1 MPAGAKKTIATEL
14 QLTITATL
22 TEIPFLDNIEVDP
35 GENKVH
41 NLLAVN
47 MPYETPI
54 GTGVR
59 GVGSISADVLA
70 YDPTDSVHQKVA
82 EAFNNQSEVVG
93 AYKLGGTGKTISVKY
108 IITKFPINTKAAA
121 VIAGKLEAVITEMID
136 LPES

>member
-1 MPAGAKKTIATEL
+1 MPAAAKKTIATEL
-14 QLTITATL
+14 QITISSTL

-41 NLLAVN
+41 NLLGVN

-54 GTGVR
+54 ATGVR
-59 GVGSISADVLA
+59 GVGSLSADVLA

-82 EAFNNQSEVVG
+82 QAFNDQTEVVG

-121 VIAGKLEAVITEMID
+121 VLAGKLEAVITELID

>member
-1 MPAGAKKTIATEL
+1 MPAAAKKTLATEL
-14 QLTITATL
+14 QMTISSSL

-35 GENKVH
+35 GENKMH

-47 MPYETPI
+47 MTYETPI
-54 GTGVR
+54 PTGVR

-70 YDPTDSVHQKVA
+70 YDPTDAVHQKLA
-82 EAFNNQSEVVG
+82 EAYNDGVEVVG

-108 IITKFPINTKAAA
+108 VVTKFPINTKAAA
-121 VIAGKLEAVITEMID
+121 VIAGKFEAVITEKID